1 MRNFYA
7 FLLLILIGNFGFS
20 QTTISQQDFDSGTPT
35 WTYVSNP
42 TPYSTGSDD
51 WDILSTNANP
61 SGTTGNFWGIQDI
74 DNGNGGGNFEHTL
87 TFTATDVTAY
97 ESVSIEFDFYTVGFD
112 STDYLEYEV
121 FYGVSGSEVG
131 QGRVSLNKNTN
142 SWTTITENIPNTANS
157 AYIVLIA
164 FQNGGSDYA
173 GLDNFIIKGT
183 AVSTND
189 SDTEVYATTPQIS
202 GATITAANTTTV
214 GNAFE
219 VLSFEVE
226 DQGSGD
232 ALPTDITTM
241 RFVPGANNTAD
252 WTDFIQGVTLLDG
265 NLVTHTPT
273 VTITDS
279 EIELAFSSPIS
290 VTDNS
295 ALEFSLG
302 LYLNTTNIVDG
313 NVIQIQI
320 AELGS
325 FDAETSGS
333 NFSNPYTLG
342 DVIGNDF
349 IIDVDA
355 TTLAYAVQ
363 PTEVVISTIMAPSV
377 EIAYADVNGNIDSD
391 YTGTGFD
398 ISLTTDGSFD
408 ATAIITAEATNGI
421 AVFDNLIFDTLG
433 TGIKLTAS
441 DDSTFIAG
449 TYDSDTFN
457 VIDLPAS
464 GWQITAENVEF
475 LINFDS
481 TVAFVNE
488 GQFSGNG
495 ISASPAAGELNSSAW
510 ATTGMSE
517 GDSNF
522 GDTETSG
529 DFSRGNTSG
538 GVTSGGFY
546 AFEVATGNYGF
557 GAQPTASDWTPGDI
571 VLKSQNKTTQVVT
584 SILVEY
590 TVYVY
595 NNEGRSTAIEFY
607 YGEDENF
614 GSYNYVTDLDV
625 ITPIGSDSSPTW
637 VAEQRSTTI
646 TGLSIAD
653 NDFFYLNWAGFDNGG
668 SGSRDEFALDD
679 IKVTFNPPTIYTYD
693 GAAWSPSDPDG
704 VSLSNEAIV
713 IEAGNPSLT
722 TNTDINT
729 VVINPGASL
738 TIDAGVTLTL
748 TTDLTLESTS
758 ASYASLISDGTITGT
773 VIYKRHVNTFNSTT
787 GSTNGQNDLISAPVT
802 NASQTFGAFRA
813 ANTNIP
819 SGTVGGGP
827 TTFYLFGPYDNHAA
841 SNPYTL
847 YSDADDATAITAGT
861 GYRTASTDTSTFT
874 FTGDVLTGT
883 VPVAISQGTDN
894 EWNLIGNPYPS
905 YINSGDFLIL
915 NAANLDQDAIG
926 IYGYDGDAANGW
938 TVINFNNLNT
948 TTDIAPGQGFMVAAE
963 AASATLNFT
972 PIMRTVS
979 GGDDFIVGRTA
990 DSNSHLSLKIENG
1003 DDQYK
1008 TDFYFNNNSTRSL
1021 DPGYDAALFNG
1032 QLSDFYMYS
1041 HLVENNN
1048 GRKMTIQSLNEIDL
1062 TDVIVP
1068 LGVNAN
1074 QLEQITFSID
1084 QSTLPSTVEVY
1095 LEDNVTNTFTLLT
1108 DGDYTITPNTNLDGI
1123 GRFYLRFTNT
1133 TLSTA
1138 ETTLDNINI
1147 YSNAS
1152 DKTIVVA
1159 GQLTETTTATIY
1171 DIQGRKV
1178 SSTLLHSSKRSQAID
1193 VSTLSIG
1200 VYVVELVSG
1209 TQNKTQKVILQ

>member
-20 QTTISQQDFDSGTPT
+20 QTTVFFEDGGGSAPTGWTFENNVTSFDIDRGSYWLADAGNPSDVITTSAYDLSTYTDAEFTMTIASFGSGTHREAKIEISYDGGTSYTQTEITIPT
-35 WTYVSNP
+35 TSSSYASIGTVILNSVSNQVVLRISNNG
-42 TPYSTGSDD
+42 TSGRGIRMRDLELT
-51 WDILSTNANP
+51 A
-61 SGTTGNFWGIQDI
+61 SGT
-74 DNGNGGGNFEHTL
+74 
-87 TFTATDVTAY
+87 A
-97 ESVSIEFDFYTVGFD
+97 
-112 STDYLEYEV
+112 
-121 FYGVSGSEVG
+121 
-131 QGRVSLNKNTN
+131 
-142 SWTTITENIPNTANS
+142 
-157 AYIVLIA
+157 
-164 FQNGGSDYA
+164 
-173 GLDNFIIKGT
+173 
-183 AVSTND
+183 STND
-189 SDTEVYATTPQIS
+189 TDTEVFESTPQIS

-214 GNAFE
+214 GNAFD
-219 VLSFEVE
+219 VLGFEVE
-226 DQGSGD
+226 DQGTADGLS
-232 ALPTDITTM
+232 TNITTM

-265 NLVTHTPT
+265 NFVTHTPT
-273 VTITDS
+273 VTITDT
-279 EIELAFSSPIS
+279 EIELIFGTPIS
-290 VTDNS
+290 VAENT

-302 LYLNTTNIVDG
+302 IYLNTTNIVDG
-313 NVIQIQI
+313 SVIQFQI
-320 AELGS
+320 DESGS
-325 FDAETSGS
+325 FDADAAGS
-333 NFSNPYTLG
+333 DFADPYLFG

-349 IIDVDA
+349 TIDVDA
-355 TTLAYAVQ
+355 TTLAYTVQ
-363 PTEVVISTIMAPSV
+363 PTEVIISTVMAPSV
-377 EIAYADVNGNIDSD
+377 EIVYADANGNVDTF
-391 YTGTGFD
+391 YTGTGAD
-398 ISLTTDGSFD
+398 ISLTTGGSFD
-408 ATAIITAEATNGI
+408 ASATITVEALNGI
-421 AVFDNLIFDTLG
+421 AVFDNLFFDTLG
-433 TGIKLTAS
+433 TGITLTAS
-441 DDSTFIAG
+441 DDSGLVPGTFNSDLFDVIDVPAGPETLWVEPFTDNSLYTVTLGAEGYDGIEDYLQITDGSDIDKNYTGNNGNFFAGQDIDDSGWVGSESPSQLTWTGIDISNYNTLNFSGSFASIGGGIDDSDYILIEYSIDSGSWTNLLAFENDGSTFNESFLEDTDFNGNGDGSNLSGNFTQFSKAIAG
-449 TYDSDTFN
+449 TGSTL
-457 VIDLPAS
+457 DLR
-464 GWQITAENVEF
+464 ITLA
-475 LINFDS
+475 IN
-481 TVAFVNE
+481 
-488 GQFSGNG
+488 
-495 ISASPAAGELNSSAW
+495 
-510 ATTGMSE
+510 
-517 GDSNF
+517 
-522 GDTETSG
+522 SG
-529 DFSRGNTSG
+529 DEEIGLEDFS
-538 GVTSGGFY
+538 
-546 AFEVATGNYGF
+546 
-557 GAQPTASDWTPGDI
+557 
-571 VLKSQNKTTQVVT
+571 L
-584 SILVEY
+584 
-590 TVYVY
+590 
-595 NNEGRSTAIEFY
+595 
-607 YGEDENF
+607 
-614 GSYNYVTDLDV
+614 
-625 ITPIGSDSSPTW
+625 
-637 VAEQRSTTI
+637 
-646 TGLSIAD
+646 TGLP
-653 NDFFYLNWAGFDNGG
+653 DFITY
-668 SGSRDEFALDD
+668 
-679 IKVTFNPPTIYTYD
+679 IYD
-693 GAAWSPSDPDG
+693 GTAWSPSDPDG

-813 ANTNIP
+813 TNTNIP

-1108 DGDYTITPNTNLDGI
+1108 DGDYTITPNANLDGI

-1133 TLSTA
+1133 ALSTT

-1152 DKTIVVA
+1152 DKTIVVT

-1178 SSTLLHSSKRSQAID
+1178 SSTLLQSSNRSQAID